1 MIGGVIGGVT
11 GASARARALSLS
23 APSIV
28 RKCSSAFFWRSPHFE
43 RWPSRILTCSS
54 YKSCEATRRFHSCA
68 LCSADGS
75 RRGRQVLASLR
86 LILSHSSHP
95 FTKRTILP
103 PFYPILH
110 THPTSHQSQPPLPK
124 QSPPCLFAHTHPLSR
139 SIHSSHMPR
148 PMLPTYSPRDFGFL
162 YTDVLDARAH
172 DASRPEQCGAHSRAV
187 RSRRTA
193 EGPRACAVAPRG
205 GPPRSGARQKARHAG
220 QGRQRARA
228 TARATRPVRAY
239 ATHLAEPGIEAN
251 GSSRVLARLRC
262 MHRSITFG
270 FVTKLEWHKIH
281 VAKATVL

>member
-1 MIGGVIGGVT
+1 MGVIVVHT
-11 GASARARALSLS
+11 GASALSLS
-23 APSIV
+23 LSLCPEHRSKMFV
-28 RKCSSAFFWRSPHFE
+28 CFFWRSLHFE

-54 YKSCEATRRFHSCA
+54 YKSCEATRRFHSSA

-75 RRGRQVLASLR
+75 RRGRQVSASLR

-95 FTKRTILP
+95 FTKRTTLP
-103 PFYPILH
+103 HSTPFC
-110 THPTSHQSQPPLPK
+110 THAPLPISHNRHF
-124 QSPPCLFAHTHPLSR
+124 QSNRRHVFCAHTSLVSLDPFFPYATPHASY
-139 SIHSSHMPR
+139 I
-148 PMLPTYSPRDFGFL
+148 SPRDSASC
-162 YTDVLDARAH
+162 TDVLDARAH

-193 EGPRACAVAPRG
+193 EGSRACAVAPRG

-239 ATHLAEPGIEAN
+239 ATHLAEGIEAN

-262 MHRSITFG
+262 MYRSITFG
-270 FVTKLEWHKIH
+270 FVTTLELHKIH
-281 VAKATVL
+281 VAKATFI